1 MRAPYRP
8 ARTVAAVPL
17 KKKDFQVQ
25 AVAGLLLRRRR
36 LTIIDKVALISIL
49 KCLLLKVSILSRLGF
64 AVVIDQEGF
73 EDVTDGRREDSYV
86 KTRRASRVY
95 I

>member
-49 KCLLLKVSILSRLGF
+49 KCLLLKVSILSAG
-64 AVVIDQEGF
+64 VTDQEGF